1 MVGCLYVFDGGQF
14 HIKRLQ
20 HSAATVAWSVS
31 FRVTLSRSLLQDH
44 HRLIIT
50 RRPSASQLC
59 LRSLSTASSIGILI
73 IDIWMYTRRVRAHQ
87 NILTT
92 DSAPDRE

>member
-1 MVGCLYVFDGGQF
+1 MVGCLYVFDGSQF

-44 HRLIIT
+44 HRVIIT
-50 RRPSASQLC
+50 RRPSIRFPVMSAFAVNCFFDRNSDHRHLDVHTTCQ
-59 LRSLSTASSIGILI
+59 SSSEYSHYRLGA
-73 IDIWMYTRRVRAHQ
+73 R
-87 NILTT
+87 
-92 DSAPDRE
+92 P